1 MWQALMQCC
10 TKRPG
15 NFLQDAAHGAVRR
28 SNALF
33 DLGKARIC
41 PALIPGRTVK
51 IEVDTHGSRRQIR
64 IGKNM
69 ARDQRKAAF
78 KFEVADVNV
87 FVVHELLLALQISVG
102 TALLDIAG
110 FNQLGNG
117 ITHGFFAA
125 A

>member
-10 TKRPG
+10 TKRLG
-15 NFLQDAAHGAVRR
+15 NLLLQDAAHGAVRR
-28 SNALF
+28 SSALF
-33 DLGKARIC
+33 RIC
-41 PALIPGRTVK
+41 PALITGRTVK

>member
-15 NFLQDAAHGAVRR
+15 NFFSSFRERHTVLCAAPMPV
-28 SNALF
+28 SKDMF
-33 DLGKARIC
+33 VT
-41 PALIPGRTVK
+41 GRTVK

-69 ARDQRKAAF
+69 ARDQRKAVF
-78 KFEVADVNV
+78 KCEVADVNAFAELV
-87 FVVHELLLALQISVG
+87 FAPQISAG

-110 FNQLGNG
+110 FNQLWNG